1 MMKRYFFNR
10 EERFFCAFVMCALQN
25 NPAKIS
31 DMLQLKR
38 LITGNVEIY
47 IESSVIRDHW
57 MNMGKPNQK
66 SEQAKNE
73 LNMARENYL
82 KALCRKLGFNFDDI
96 REREHFKSA
105 NRYIQ
110 SPGNWKDLAKD
121 DVVGFQLRAIFNM
134 RQDIMIIEN
143 NNLHFIEA
151 KLDSANSREQVEN
164 MLLLKKL
171 HDQDARQWA
180 CIDAFGTFD
189 SVNLYY
195 IKRTEKPF
203 RIENESVNDDI
214 KRITWDHVFDTL
226 QMEKAYANFGIADH
240 RDFLFSPKQR
250 FKD

>member
-1 MMKRYFFNR
+1 MKRYAFNR

-25 NPAKIS
+25 NSAKIS
-31 DMLQLKR
+31 DVLKLER
-38 LITGNVEIY
+38 RVTGNVEIY

-57 MNMGKPNQK
+57 MNMGKPDQK
-66 SEQAKNE
+66 NEQTKNE
-73 LNMARENYL
+73 LNKAREDYL
-82 KALCRKLGFNFDDI
+82 KALCSQLGFDFNDI
-96 REREHFKSA
+96 REKDYFKSA

-121 DVVGFQLRAIFNM
+121 DVTGLRLRAIFNM

-180 CIDAFGTFD
+180 CIEAFGTFD

-195 IKRTEKPF
+195 IKRTKNPF
-203 RIENESVNDDI
+203 RIENERVHNNI
-214 KRITWDHVFDTL
+214 KRITWDHVFDKL
-226 QMEKAYANFGIADH
+226 QSEKAYIDFGIADH
-240 RDFLFSPKQR
+240 REFLFSPKQR
-250 FKD
+250 